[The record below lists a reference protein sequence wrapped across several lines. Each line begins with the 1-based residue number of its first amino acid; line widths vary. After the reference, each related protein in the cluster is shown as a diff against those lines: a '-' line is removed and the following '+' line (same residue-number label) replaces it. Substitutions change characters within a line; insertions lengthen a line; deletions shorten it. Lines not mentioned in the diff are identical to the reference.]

1 MWHFFDASFVLYFL
15 FRFPARLQ
23 LKYFF
28 ENRPLTSIKR
38 LNFSEL
44 PQSDK
49 HISKKLI
56 LDMRAVKKI
65 SSIVYS
71 CLKFLQHGIITQ
83 EISPKNNYTYWKI
96 PILIPLNFPIVRR
109 LPILFIYKLNFYCD
123 IMSVFIFICQDNQ
136 VLFSDICT
144 CFLRIW
150 NFFAS
155 PIKLLIDVN
164 VSHCCEHVNISK
176 APSRR
181 ELKNGPSANC

>member
-1 MWHFFDASFVLYFL
+1 M
-15 FRFPARLQ
+15 
-23 LKYFF
+23 
-28 ENRPLTSIKR
+28 
-38 LNFSEL
+38 
-44 PQSDK
+44 
-49 HISKKLI
+49 
-56 LDMRAVKKI
+56 

-71 CLKFLQHGIITQ
+71 CLNFLQHGIITQ
-83 EISPKNNYTYWKI
+83 EISPKNNYTIWKI

-109 LPILFIYKLNFYCD
+109 LPILFIYKLSFYCD

-155 PIKLLIDVN
+155 PTKLLIDVN

-181 ELKNGPSANC
+181 EFPIVVDMSTYQRHQAGESFPLLWTCQHIKGTKPERVSHCCEHVNISKAPSRRGLQNGPSAKC